1 MTAQTISPRQV
12 IDLLAA
18 MEKRS
23 QESGRR
29 LPGEVQKQE
38 TWSGLT
44 YMLAGVRVVSAMSE
58 INEMLPH
65 PEHIT
70 AVPRAKE
77 WMLGLANLR
86 GNLMPIIDLQLF
98 LGGNPVVAGKSSRV
112 LVINL
117 RGLSCGLLVSNV
129 LGMRHYDEANR
140 ISQAR
145 MDGSIGAYVYEAFG
159 VGKEI
164 WPVFSLAA
172 LAAEPEFRSAAA

>member
-1 MTAQTISPRQV
+1 MTDQTMTARDV

-18 MEKRS
+18 MENRS
-23 QESGRR
+23 RANARQ
-29 LPGEVQKQE
+29 LPGQVEQIK

-58 INEMLPH
+58 VNELLQH

-70 AVPRAKE
+70 AVPRAKD
-77 WMLGLANLR
+77 WMLGVANLR
-86 GNLMPIIDLQLF
+86 GNLMPIIDLQVF
-98 LGGNPVVAGKSSRV
+98 LGGKPVVPSKSSRV

-117 RGLSCGLLVSNV
+117 RGVNCGLLVPSV

-145 MDGSIGAYVYEAFG
+145 MDGAIGNYVYEAFG

>member
-1 MTAQTISPRQV
+1 MTARQV
-12 IDLLAA
+12 IDLLTE
-18 MEKRS
+18 MERRS
-23 QESGRR
+23 RENAQR
-29 LPGEVQKQE
+29 LPAEVQQQE

-58 INEMLPH
+58 ISEMLPH

-70 AVPRAKE
+70 SVPRSKE

-98 LGGNPVVAGKSSRV
+98 LGGKPVVASKSSRV

-129 LGMRHYDEANR
+129 LGMRHYDESNR

-145 MDGSIGAYVYEAFG
+145 MDGAIGHYVYEAFG

-164 WPVFSLAA
+164 WPVFNLSA